1 MTSVRL
7 YVDEDASETAVI
19 VGLRARAVD
28 LLTTVEA
35 RRLGTSDVEQLAYAT
50 GQGRTIYTFNASD
63 FAQLHRDVLQEG
75 RSHAGI
81 IVIPEQRYSIGE
93 KIRRLAAFVHSKT
106 ADSLKDHI
114 EFL

>member
-1 MTSVRL
+1 MTSIRL
-7 YVDEDASETAVI
+7 YVDEDASESAVI
-19 VGLRARAVD
+19 VGLRARGVN

-35 RRLGTSDVEQLAYAT
+35 GRLGTSDVDQLAYAME
-50 GQGRTIYTFNASD
+50 QGRAIYTLNASD
-63 FAQLHRDVLQEG
+63 FAQLHREVLAGG

-106 ADSLKDHI
+106 AESLKDHI